1 MQPVIFRKIS
11 SSFPV
16 SIHKRSEHFT
26 FDAYRKSDIYSF
38 ALVMWEVLRKTDL
51 ANHQADEYALPYHT
65 DVGPDPS
72 FDEMS
77 QVVCVKQKRPLVD
90 PRWSEDKVGFEGL
103 SLA

>member
-1 MQPVIFRKIS
+1 MFH
-11 SSFPV
+11 F
-16 SIHKRSEHFT
+16 SIRKRSEHFT

-51 ANHQADEYALPYHT
+51 PNQQAEEYALPFHT

-77 QVVCVKQKRPLVD
+77 QVVCVDKKRPQVD
-90 PRWSEDKVGFEGL
+90 PRWIEDKVSYEP
-103 SLA
+103 